1 MKKIFYFAAALA
13 VILPSACTKDI
24 VSQENEAQEKSGV
37 RVVMNATAGDPVS
50 KMILNGSQF
59 EWENGDQ
66 IRFRYTGATYDETT
80 PYGVLTAT
88 STGSVVTFEGE
99 LTGINMSTATQV
111 NNMYVFSS
119 ADGQFTGTST
129 YYKDIPSEQTGLLSD
144 LKKYAF
150 WSVWVTKGMQK
161 FTETDSN
168 GLPVEL
174 EIDATLLPKFSII
187 KLNVPASLAL
197 TSIKLEAESDIA
209 GGITINAARNPN
221 YSSGTSAHLSRS
233 NGVKAITVSNGN
245 EIISG
250 DVYIVV
256 APDAYDPNAA
266 VTSTSFDKYCC
277 STESLKFTFVNSNG
291 EMTYS
296 RSLTDPIHCG
306 ELKDLG
312 SLPAN
317 MMTPVVEA
325 GSLCMTDATSLTIGV
340 ANPNS
345 DCKYYYEI
353 GATKDACATP
363 TTASAEFDPATGFA
377 PDVTGNFDRYF
388 IKVLAHT
395 DDPAY
400 RDAVMTASLRNWK
413 FYQGC
418 PVDEVL
424 SQMESGAKLPAV
436 GDTEMTSHGLELRR
450 NTLKATDP
458 VNYDIGP
465 YESNSSRIA
474 YTTARVQINA
484 ITEYDSDAWISFFVD
499 RNTSVKVGSQRGYR
513 LYYNNSQS
521 TDSYWKTSVTSE
533 AAISEKI
540 NICLHLS
547 EIFKDN
553 GIKAGDK
560 FGLRGDGK
568 HVFYGMA
575 ILEVL

>member
-1 MKKIFYFAAALA
+1 MKKIMNFVAALA
-13 VILPSACTKDI
+13 VVLPVSCTKDMAI
-24 VSQENEAQEKSGV
+24 QDNEISQKSGI
-37 RVVMNATAGDPVS
+37 RVVMNATAGDPAS
-50 KMILNGSQF
+50 KMLLDGNQF

-88 STGSVVTFEGE
+88 STGSAVTFEGE
-99 LTGINMSTATQV
+99 LTGINMSSETQV

-119 ADGQFTGTST
+119 IDGAFTGAST
-129 YYKDIPSEQTGLLSD
+129 YYKDIPAQQTGLISD

-161 FTETDSN
+161 FTETDAN

-174 EIDATLLPKFSII
+174 NINATLLPKFSII

-197 TSIKLEAESDIA
+197 TSMKLEAESDIA
-209 GGITINAARNPN
+209 GRVTINAARNPN

-233 NGVKAITVSNGN
+233 NGIKTITVSNDN
-245 EIISG
+245 KIISG

-256 APDAYDPNAA
+256 APDTYDSSAEL
-266 VTSTSFDKYCC
+266 TSTSFDKYCC

-291 EMTYS
+291 EVSYS

-325 GSLCMTDATSLTIGV
+325 GTLSLTSAASLTVGV
-340 ANPNS
+340 SNPNPG
-345 DCKYYYEI
+345 CRYYYEI

-363 TTASAEFDPATGFA
+363 TTASAEFDPATGFS
-377 PDVTGNFDRYF
+377 PEVTGNFDRYF

-395 DDPAY
+395 EDPAY

-424 SQMESGAKLPAV
+424 SKMESGTVLPAV
-436 GDTEMTSHGLELRR
+436 GDTQMTSHGLELRR
-450 NTLKATDP
+450 NTIKAAGD
-458 VNYDIGP
+458 YDIGP
-465 YESNSSRIA
+465 YESNTARIA

-484 ITEYDSDAWISFFVD
+484 ITEYASDAWISFFVD
-499 RNTSVKVGSQRGYR
+499 RNTSVKEGSARGYR

-521 TDSYWKTSVTSE
+521 TDSYWKTSVISEGSTSE
-533 AAISEKI
+533 RI
-540 NICLHLS
+540 NLCLHLTD
-547 EIFKDN
+547 IFKEE

-575 ILEVL
+575 MLEVL